1 MSDGYSVNALYN
13 KYFRKET
20 ITRCIEHGLDPEL
33 YNKYFR
39 KETITSECISGHLTL
54 LYNKYFRKET
64 ITITVLIVLP
74 K

>member
-1 MSDGYSVNALYN
+1 MHTDDMILYN

-39 KETITSECISGHLTL
+39 KETITQAFIGLFGH
-54 LYNKYFRKET
+54 
-64 ITITVLIVLP
+64 
-74 K
+74 